1 MKKGASI
8 MNMKTF
14 KRGQNRRGLSGLA
27 LMLLVLPLA
36 ASCGDDD
43 DHTPSPPPPGAMS
56 NGAYL
61 RVELTTS
68 AVKMC
73 ADANYA
79 RVLYKEL
86 KAGETRAQF
95 CQCVNE
101 NFYAKFSD
109 AELVQD
115 RKEMSDNLDRLDTLT
130 AAEKEAIRR
139 KAEKNE
145 QRLAESETYCMKKL
159 NVSVTPAPRMKSQ

>member
-1 MKKGASI
+1 MKKGTSS

-27 LMLLVLPLA
+27 LVLLVLPLA
-36 ASCGDDD
+36 ASCGDND

-61 RVELTTS
+61 RVELTAS

-86 KAGETRAQF
+86 KAGETRTQF

-115 RKEMSDNLDRLDTLT
+115 VEGLKNLGRLDTLT

-139 KAEKNE
+139 KAEKDR
-145 QRLAESETYCMKKL
+145 QHLVESETYCMKKL
-159 NVSVTPAPRMKSQ
+159 NVSVTPTPRMKSK